1 MIFEP
6 SLAHTDKG
14 MSPRLVLMILNRHH
28 QCPLIFPRRFERI
41 RAGIVLRNYEFMT
54 ILGKSS
60 LLYPLA
66 RKRDERLDHLNNL
79 EMFSDDLS
87 EE

>member
-1 MIFEP
+1 MSFEP
-6 SLAHTDKG
+6 SLAHTEKG

-41 RAGIVLRNYEFMT
+41 RADTVLRNYEFMA
-54 ILGKSS
+54 ILGKSP

-66 RKRDERLDHLNNL
+66 RKRDERRELLNSL